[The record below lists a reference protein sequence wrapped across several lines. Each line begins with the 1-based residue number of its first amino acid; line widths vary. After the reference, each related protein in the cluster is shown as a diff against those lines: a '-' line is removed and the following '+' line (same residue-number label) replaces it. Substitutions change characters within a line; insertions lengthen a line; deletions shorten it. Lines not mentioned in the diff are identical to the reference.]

1 MIFFWLICAV
11 FIIIALAFVLPPLLQ
26 REARTDN
33 TEIKEANLAVYR
45 DQLRELDADLHNGIV
60 SREQYEQ
67 DRDELERRML
77 EDLAPSARAIKSK
90 GVPVSSRNLAYLLAI
105 GLSVITIVAYL
116 KLGNQNARSAEQTTA
131 VAESTSASAPAAN
144 QEGEMSRQQI
154 EANVAALAKRLEQNP
169 NDPQG
174 WIMLAR
180 SYSEMQ
186 NYKEAA
192 AAYEKAT
199 ATVTNDADLWAD
211 YAFALA
217 MARGKTMEGKP
228 VELINKAL
236 QVDPQNQKALGLA
249 GNAAFQAKDY
259 SRAIE
264 YWQKLLRGT
273 TDSQVTQALTD
284 RINEAKRLAK
294 ETSSK

>member
-33 TEIKEANLAVYR
+33 TETKEANLAVYR

-131 VAESTSASAPAAN
+131 APESTSASAPAAN

-199 ATVTNDADLWAD
+199 AAVTNDADLWAD

-264 YWQKLLRGT
+264 YWQKLLRVT